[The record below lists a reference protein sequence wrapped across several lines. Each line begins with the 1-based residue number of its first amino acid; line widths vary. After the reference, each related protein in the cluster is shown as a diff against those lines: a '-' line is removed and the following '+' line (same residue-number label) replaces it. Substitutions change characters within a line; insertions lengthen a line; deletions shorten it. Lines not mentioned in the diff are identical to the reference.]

1 MSVHQ
6 LKAGWI
12 LLGGTESHEEL
23 DEAHGVLWGE
33 ADLELGAKHPTL
45 WEGEKLTDTPLLM

>member
-23 DEAHGVLWGE
+23 GEAHGVLWGE

-45 WEGEKLTDTPLLM
+45 WEGKKLTNSPLLM

>member
-1 MSVHQ
+1 MSAHQ

-23 DEAHGVLWGE
+23 GEAHGVL
-33 ADLELGAKHPTL
+33 
-45 WEGEKLTDTPLLM
+45 